1 MVKGNDD
8 LMKVQ
13 KDNLEFDALSREL
26 TPCIQISEPMI
37 NENEVDWRE
46 RLREDCINAIAT
58 PSNVSEEV
66 KENSDD
72 DNVEEEDDTQEKAV
86 S

>member
-1 MVKGNDD
+1 MIKGNDD

-13 KDNLEFDALSREL
+13 KDNLEFEALSREL
-26 TPCIQISEPMI
+26 SPDIQIPEPMI

-46 RLREDCINAIAT
+46 RLREDCINAITT
-58 PSNVSEEV
+58 PSHVSEEV

-72 DNVEEEDDTQEKAV
+72 DNVEEEDDSQEKAV

>member
-13 KDNLEFDALSREL
+13 KDNLEFEALSREL
-26 TPCIQISEPMI
+26 SPDIQISEPMI

-46 RLREDCINAIAT
+46 RLREDCINAIST

-72 DNVEEEDDTQEKAV
+72 DNVEEEDDSQEKAV

>member
-1 MVKGNDD
+1 MVKGNED

-13 KDNLEFDALSREL
+13 KHNLEFEALSREL
-26 TPCIQISEPMI
+26 SPDIQTSEPMI

-46 RLREDCINAIAT
+46 KLREDCINAITT

-66 KENSDD
+66 KGNSDD